1 VKTSFKLKLSDLQP
15 LIRVPTSQWYKFGV
29 EYKNIRTDSSGFAL
43 SGTLI
48 NNRKFTLNQLTKKF
62 EFITKSDD

>member
-1 VKTSFKLKLSDLQP
+1 MPSSKVKLSDLQP
-15 LIRVPTSQWYKFGV
+15 LMRVPTSQWYKFGI
-29 EYKNIRTDSSGFAL
+29 EYKNIRTDSSGFAI

-62 EFITKSDD
+62 EFVAKSDD